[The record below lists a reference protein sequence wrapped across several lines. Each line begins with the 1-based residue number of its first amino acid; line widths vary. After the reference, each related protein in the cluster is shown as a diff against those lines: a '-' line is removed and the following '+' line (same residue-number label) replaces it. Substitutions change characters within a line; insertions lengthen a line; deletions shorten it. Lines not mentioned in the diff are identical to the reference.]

1 MFKRNK
7 TDKGKTQ
14 ANRLSDEAEPNVL
27 AWDAAETE
35 DAEDAEDPELEE
47 DGDFEEDESEDE
59 DPEVVARRQAELAA
73 ELQRQAEEYG
83 LTSADPK
90 AIYGPNGEAV
100 ASVLDALAELDMET
114 AERLA
119 DAWDAVAPAERDV
132 LERVM
137 QRQHR
142 GGEHEYELSAAEDS
156 VAQWLAAQK
165 PKGDEAVEVVRIVAL
180 AARDAVDAFV
190 LDEILDDVDYD
201 TLAGPWLEVMDADEA
216 DGEAE
221 ADTAAGDTDT
231 DGAKTPV
238 DGDGG
243 QFGPNTALLVDLLE
257 RLRAL
262 TFDDLAR
269 IEQVW
274 KTADKHD
281 LKDAHKAV
289 ESAVKEDKDWREQ
302 VRLAQDEI
310 VSWAALEGRKAFIPP
325 LVDCVAALVLAD
337 ILEPED
343 AELLYAPWADV
354 VGEPALPTYEDN
366 DADEDDDDE

>member
-119 DAWDAVAPAERDV
+119 DAWDAVDPAERDV

-221 ADTAAGDTDT
+221 ADTAIQISGVR
-231 DGAKTPV
+231 TPSMSRV
-238 DGDGG
+238 TIVCFIRRRRPRPRRCPRTSAAPAHR
-243 QFGPNTALLVDLLE
+243 QRRP
-257 RLRAL
+257 RA
-262 TFDDLAR
+262 R
-269 IEQVW
+269 R
-274 KTADKHD
+274 
-281 LKDAHKAV
+281 AV
-289 ESAVKEDKDWREQ
+289 RRPQ
-302 VRLAQDEI
+302 VRGCRPARAPQR
-310 VSWAALEGRKAFIPP
+310 SPRAAG
-325 LVDCVAALVLAD
+325 
-337 ILEPED
+337 
-343 AELLYAPWADV
+343 
-354 VGEPALPTYEDN
+354 
-366 DADEDDDDE
+366 